1 MHTVAKDNGGITILI
16 DISYYSGNKTGK
28 CVSLSYDDFT

>member
-1 MHTVAKDNGGITILI
+1 MHTVANDNGGITILI
-16 DISYYSGNKTGK
+16 DISYYLGNKTGK